1 MPSQR
6 AASRSH
12 RESLRG
18 IPIGPS
24 FDSVHSRC
32 HREDLSW
39 PQGITHLTTATFDE
53 AVDGSTAPVLVD
65 FWAEWCG
72 PCKMIAPMLEE
83 MAAELG
89 DQVTITKLNVDE
101 NPEIAL
107 RYSVMSIPT
116 LLLFDGGDSQ
126 EAARRRQGQGQPSAG
141 ARRISGD
148 FPLTPGQRGE
158 AVRDLQRRLGAAGFQ
173 PAGAEA
179 GFFARP
185 RKPPLRE
192 FQEKRGLR
200 ATGTCDDET
209 WRALVEASWKLGDRL
224 LVLVAPN
231 MRGDDVGDLQATLG
245 RIGFDCG
252 RVDGIFGPRTAG
264 ALEDFQRNAGLLID
278 GVCGPITVRA
288 LQILLRQTGSGPGV
302 STLRELE
309 ALTST
314 SAIADRSA
322 AWWSASSGARALSRR
337 LVQALRLRGATVVA
351 SDEPDA
357 AVQATAANRF
367 AAHVY
372 IGFEATTERR
382 LQRAL
387 LRVPQFESAGGRLL
401 ATTIASECAARIGGF
416 DPEVRGMRLPVLR
429 ETRMPAVLLT
439 LGDVQR
445 VVDHIPYLVTAVV
458 AALESWAQPQPVVK
472 PPVDDASTSASTM

>member
-1 MPSQR
+1 M
-6 AASRSH
+6 
-12 RESLRG
+12 
-18 IPIGPS
+18 
-24 FDSVHSRC
+24 
-32 HREDLSW
+32 
-39 PQGITHLTTATFDE
+39 
-53 AVDGSTAPVLVD
+53 
-65 FWAEWCG
+65 
-72 PCKMIAPMLEE
+72 
-83 MAAELG
+83 
-89 DQVTITKLNVDE
+89 
-101 NPEIAL
+101 
-107 RYSVMSIPT
+107 
-116 LLLFDGGDSQ
+116 
-126 EAARRRQGQGQPSAG
+126 
-141 ARRISGD
+141 
-148 FPLTPGQRGE
+148 
-158 AVRDLQRRLGAAGFQ
+158 
-173 PAGAEA
+173 
-179 GFFARP
+179 
-185 RKPPLRE
+185 
-192 FQEKRGLR
+192 R

-231 MRGDDVGDLQATLG
+231 MRGDDVGELQATLG

-264 ALEDFQRNAGLLID
+264 ALEDFQRNSGLLVD

-288 LQILLRQTGSGPGV
+288 LAILIRQTGSGPGV

-314 SAIADRSA
+314 TRSLTDLRVVVGQFGGL
-322 AWWSASSGARALSRR
+322 SSVSRR
-337 LVQALRLRGATVVA
+337 LVQALRLRSATVAA

-372 IGFEATTERR
+372 IGFEATREGGSSVHYY
-382 LQRAL
+382 A
-387 LRVPQFESAGGRLL
+387 VPQFESAGGRLL

-439 LGDVQR
+439 LGDIQR
-445 VVDHIPYLVTAVV
+445 VVDHVPSLVTAVV

-472 PPVDDASTSASTM
+472 RPVDDVPPSTRMM